1 MPIKFN
7 TPGAIL
13 SDATNTRAEH
23 TTLPPDAHAQ
33 HHAPRRWKVALALAL
48 VYVVWGTTYLAIQVA
63 LADMPALTMNGLRF
77 CLAGGVMLMLARWQ
91 GSAWPTRREAL
102 CAALAGLLMAFGA
115 MSLVVLAQQQGVGS
129 GLMATVVTT
138 MPMWLA
144 LWSAAGGERVPRSSW
159 FGLVLGVGGA
169 ALLSLEKDFSASPL
183 GMACAFGAPLCWSVG
198 SWVTRRWPQP
208 DSLMAPAIQW
218 LAGGVAG
225 TALALML
232 EPVSR
237 MLHASSGAWLAWVY
251 LVMGGTLVALNA
263 YLWLLK
269 HTPAALAGS
278 YAFVNPAVALL
289 MGLTLGGEHVSGWV
303 FVALPLMLVALT
315 CIVYGPQLQQVFA
328 SRWNQATNPQGIRRV

>member
-7 TPGAIL
+7 TPGALL
-13 SDATNTRAEH
+13 SDATNTPAEH
-23 TTLPPDAHAQ
+23 PTPRPAPQQWAQ
-33 HHAPRRWKVALALAL
+33 APRALWWKVALALAL
-48 VYVVWGTTYLAIQVA
+48 VYVVWGTTYLAIHIA

-91 GSAWPTRREAL
+91 GSAWPTRHEAL

-144 LWSAAGGERVPRSSW
+144 LWTIAGGERVPRSSW
-159 FGLVLGVGGA
+159 LGLVLGVGGA
-169 ALLSLEKDFSASPL
+169 ALLSLEKDFGASPM
-183 GMACAFGAPLCWSVG
+183 GMAFAFGAPLCWSVG
-198 SWVTRRWPQP
+198 SWVARRWPQP

-225 TALALML
+225 TALALSV
-232 EPVSR
+232 EPVGQ
-237 MLHASSGAWLAWVY
+237 MLHASPGAWLAWAY
-251 LVMGGTLVALNA
+251 LVVGGTLVALNA

-289 MGLTLGGEHVSGWV
+289 MGLTLGGEQVSGWV
-303 FVALPLMLVALT
+303 FVALPLMLAALT
-315 CIVYGPQLQQVFA
+315 CIVYGPQLQRKLA
-328 SRWNQATNPQGIRRV
+328 SGLKPLVMFFYR